1 MDTTHRK
8 LLTIITEAVLEP
20 RLIDLVR
27 KMGASGYTVTEARGS
42 GSRGVRSAGWTH
54 NGNIR
59 LELIC
64 SDAVAVKISEH
75 LKAHFYADYAM
86 VSFVMD
92 VSVLRADKF

>member
-20 RLIDLVR
+20 RLIELVR

-42 GSRGVRSAGWTH
+42 GSRGVRSAGWMH

-64 SDAVAVKISEH
+64 SDEVAVKISEY
-75 LKAHFYADYAM
+75 LKANFYADYAM
-86 VSFVMD
+86 VTFAVD